1 MKLILNDRLFVLF
14 LRSKQGPGDD
24 YITSDDQLAQD
35 GDLYDDVITT
45 QSSGTDFT
53 DITNTVNQ
61 NNARVDSSNGLIT
74 GGNIPSSGYNGKRV
88 SLYIG
93 QLTWVC
99 EMNIFEEFVKI
110 YFILVDN

>member
-1 MKLILNDRLFVLF
+1 MILKQYDIHVFRISIICL
-14 LRSKQGPGDD
+14 SKQGPGDD
-24 YITSDDQLAQD
+24 YITNDDHLAQD

-61 NNARVDSSNGLIT
+61 NNVRLEQSNGLVT
-74 GGNIPSSGYNGKRV
+74 GGNIPMSGYNGKRV

-93 QLTWVC
+93 QLTWV
-99 EMNIFEEFVKI
+99 
-110 YFILVDN
+110 

>member
-1 MKLILNDRLFVLF
+1 MWLRMILKQYDIHVFRNLIICLFQ
-14 LRSKQGPGDD
+14 QGPGDD
-24 YITSDDQLAQD
+24 YITSDDHLAQD

-61 NNARVDSSNGLIT
+61 NIVRLEQTNGLIS
-74 GGNIPSSGYNGKRV
+74 GGHMPSGGYNGKRV

-93 QLTWVC
+93 QLTWV
-99 EMNIFEEFVKI
+99 
-110 YFILVDN
+110 